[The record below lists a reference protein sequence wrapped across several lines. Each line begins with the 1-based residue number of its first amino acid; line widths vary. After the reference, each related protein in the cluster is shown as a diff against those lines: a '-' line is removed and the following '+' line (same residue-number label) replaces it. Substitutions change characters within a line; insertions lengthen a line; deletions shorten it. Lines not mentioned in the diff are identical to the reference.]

1 MLSNAQ
7 KILIKAKKIL
17 AENAGK
23 DGNYYTHKEFVRM
36 AGRTAWEGVI
46 VGLNECLKIEE
57 KSGLKAYQK
66 ILAQNPYF
74 LEIFNNA
81 NDTLCK
87 TLGSDGNLNVMIVD
101 EGLIMARELI
111 NWTDKLSRGY
121 NIKDNVFEVPEKI
134 SAIIEE
140 QYNDPILYEEGFFE
154 SREDE
159 VRMQEKA
166 RILIEQFEREIK
178 EKRQK
183 SDNF

>member
-7 KILIKAKKIL
+7 KILIKAKRIL
-17 AENAGK
+17 AENAGR
-23 DGNYYTHKEFVRM
+23 DGNYYTDKKYVSM
-36 AGRTAWEGVI
+36 AGRTAWQGVI
-46 VGLNECLKIEE
+46 VGLNECLKIQE
-57 KSGLKAYQK
+57 KSGLKVYQK
-66 ILAQNPYF
+66 ILSQNPYF

-81 NDTLCK
+81 YDTLCNA
-87 TLGSDGNLNVMIVD
+87 LGNDGNLNVIIVD
-101 EGLIMARELI
+101 EGLKMARELI

-121 NIKDNVFEVPEKI
+121 NIKDNIFEVPEKI

-166 RILIEQFEREIK
+166 GVLIEQFKK
-178 EKRQK
+178 EKAKRTPK
-183 SDNF
+183 V

>member
-7 KILIKAKKIL
+7 KILIKAKRIL

-23 DGNYYTHKEFVRM
+23 DGNFYTDKKQVRM
-36 AGRTAWEGVI
+36 AGRTAWQGVI
-46 VGLNECLKIEE
+46 VGLNECLKIQE
-57 KSGLKAYQK
+57 KSGLKVYQK
-66 ILAQNPYF
+66 ILSQNPYF

-81 NDTLCK
+81 YDTLCNA
-87 TLGSDGNLNVMIVD
+87 LGSDGNLNVVIVD
-101 EGLIMARELI
+101 AGIREARELI

-121 NIKDNVFEVPEKI
+121 NIKDDVFEVPEKM

-159 VRMQEKA
+159 VRMQEIA
-166 RILIEQFEREIK
+166 RKLIEQFERERAERTPK
-178 EKRQK
+178 V
-183 SDNF
+183 